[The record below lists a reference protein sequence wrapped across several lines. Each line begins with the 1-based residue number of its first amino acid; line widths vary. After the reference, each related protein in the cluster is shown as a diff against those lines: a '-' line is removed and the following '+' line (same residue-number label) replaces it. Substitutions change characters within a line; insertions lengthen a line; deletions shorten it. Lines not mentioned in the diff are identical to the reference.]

1 MQARRSF
8 PFPKHRT
15 VEISLLPLYSK
26 ENPDPGS
33 CLLDCRGE
41 CKVKPKAHN
50 FWKKLDSPCPL
61 SLHQVETCA
70 EVLHGEAEVIFNIA
84 ATGDGK
90 SLAAYLP
97 ALLDPKFH
105 IMGLYPT
112 IELVEDQN
120 RHLKGCHQNFRLQ
133 QNIGL
138 KVEDWIDRL
147 YGREL
152 ACKVQAAEESNKFQ
166 ELWLSIEHTPI
177 LLSNPDIFHLITHFQ
192 YRDIAYDPYTLVNAL
207 AQYVDLWVFDEFHIF
222 SAHQEAAVLNSLLLI
237 RSTQQRKRRFL
248 FTSATPKHKF
258 IEILKKAE
266 FQLKVI
272 GGKDYYSDKCTSGFR
287 KILQEV
293 KLEFVNLKSP
303 DTLKDSDPLSWLID
317 SANYIRDILNTV
329 VKTEEKIE
337 IKGQGRGLIIL
348 NSVALVGRAV
358 RELKK
363 LLEPDIAVEEISG
376 RIDSKERERI
386 QAALK
391 NEERRPV
398 LVVGTS
404 AVDVGV
410 DFKIH
415 LLIFEASDSATF
427 IQRLGR
433 LGRHEGF
440 SSYKAFVLIPKRI
453 PWIWSRL
460 EKAFESL
467 QTLDRNR
474 FREIVED
481 VFDSPREFWEYRHR
495 WGVLQAQG
503 MLYCMSQG
511 NSNDKRENKERQ
523 GVMQPIREQMTE
535 NMRRVY
541 SALEAFDWYWKD
553 ARKDLVREAIQKQLL
568 RFRGSSD
575 LQAAVWD
582 DSNNHS
588 NFYTY
593 DLLRLLPYV
602 SVEVI
607 NQEIFLEAAK
617 CSEHVKEEFP
627 DKYIQVYLKL
637 NKNSWL
643 DERQSIELRCKTKP
657 EELKPCTLS
666 VIEKLNVVGHPQ
678 ESDVNIHLSQKKL
691 LAFIVPLDSNKL
703 SDYWRIREML
713 YLNSTFG
720 IHRLTDLNN
729 DTYACA
735 FNHDALLLDALAQR
749 GKFKEY
755 LQTHSQSSFF

>member
-1 MQARRSF
+1 M
-8 PFPKHRT
+8 
-15 VEISLLPLYSK
+15 EISLLPLYSK

-41 CKVKPKAHN
+41 CKVKPKADN
-50 FWKKLDSPCPL
+50 FWKNPGSPCPL

-70 EVLHGEAEVIFNIA
+70 EVLNGEAEVIFNTA

-97 ALLDPKFH
+97 ALLDPKFR

-120 RHLKGCHQNFRLQ
+120 RQLKGCHQNFGLQ
-133 QNIGL
+133 QKFGL
-138 KVEDWIDRL
+138 KVEDWSDRL

-152 ACKVQAAEESNKFQ
+152 TRKVQAAGESNKFQ

-207 AQYVDLWVFDEFHIF
+207 AQYVDLWLFDEFHIF
-222 SAHQEAAVLNSLLLI
+222 GAHQEAAVLNSLLLL

-248 FTSATPKHKF
+248 FTSATPKHEF
-258 IEILKKAE
+258 IEMLTKAG
-266 FQLKVI
+266 FHPKVI
-272 GGKDYYSDKCTSGFR
+272 GGKDYYSDKRTSGFR
-287 KILQEV
+287 KILQKV
-293 KLEFVNLKSP
+293 NLEFVNLKSP
-303 DTLKDSDPLSWLID
+303 DTLKDSDPLTWLTE
-317 SANYIRDILNTV
+317 SAARIQNILNTV
-329 VKTEEKIE
+329 VKTEGQIK
-337 IKGQGRGLIIL
+337 IKGQGRGLIVL

-386 QAALK
+386 QVALK
-391 NEERRPV
+391 DEQKPV

-440 SSYKAFVLIPKRI
+440 SAYKAFVLIPKRT

-460 EKAFESL
+460 EKAFESVR
-467 QTLDRNR
+467 TLNR
-474 FREIVED
+474 DSFREIVED
-481 VFDSPREFWEYRHR
+481 IFDSPREFWEYRHR

-503 MLYCMSQG
+503 MLYCMTQG

-523 GVMQPIREQMTE
+523 GVMQPVREEMTE
-535 NMRRVY
+535 NLKRVY

-553 ARKDLVREAIQKQLL
+553 ARKDPVREAIQKQLL

-582 DSNNHS
+582 DSNTYS
-588 NFYTY
+588 NLYTY
-593 DLLRLLPYV
+593 DLLKLLPYA

-607 NQEIFLEAAK
+607 TQETFMEAAK
-617 CSEHVKEEFP
+617 RAEHVKEEFP
-627 DKYIQVYLKL
+627 DEYIQVYLKL

-643 DERQSIELRCKTKP
+643 DERQSIELRWKTKP
-657 EELKPCTLS
+657 ENLKHCTLS
-666 VIEKLNVVGHPQ
+666 VIDKLSVVGHPQ
-678 ESDVNIHLSQKKL
+678 ESDVNTHLSQKKL
-691 LAFIVPLDSNKL
+691 LAFLVPLDSNKL

-713 YLNSTFG
+713 HLNPTFG

-729 DTYACA
+729 DAYACA

-749 GKFKEY
+749 GKFKKY
-755 LQTHSQSSFF
+755 LQAHSQSSFF

>member
-1 MQARRSF
+1 M
-8 PFPKHRT
+8 K
-15 VEISLLPLYSK
+15 ISLLSLHSK

-50 FWKKLDSPCPL
+50 FWKNPDSPCPL

-70 EVLHGEAEVIFNIA
+70 EVLHGEAEVIFNTA
-84 ATGDGK
+84 ATSDGK
-90 SLAAYLP
+90 SLAAFLP

-120 RHLKGCHQNFRLQ
+120 RHLKGCHQSFGLQ
-133 QNIGL
+133 QKFGL

-152 ACKVQAAEESNKFQ
+152 ARKVQAAEESNKFQ
-166 ELWLSIEHTPI
+166 ELWLSIEHMPI

-207 AQYVDLWVFDEFHIF
+207 AQRVDLWVFDEFHIF
-222 SAHQEAAVLNSLLLI
+222 GAHQEAAVLNSLLLI

-248 FTSATPKHKF
+248 FTSATPKQEF
-258 IEILKKAE
+258 IEMLRKAG
-266 FQLKVI
+266 FHPKMI
-272 GGKDYYSDKCTSGFR
+272 GKRDYYTDKLTDGYR
-287 KILQEV
+287 QILQEV
-293 KLEFVNLKSP
+293 KLEFVNLKDIDSQ
-303 DTLKDSDPLSWLID
+303 KDSDSLIWLLE
-317 SANYIRDILNTV
+317 SADRIRDILNEV
-329 VKTEEKIE
+329 VKTEEQKE
-337 IKGQGRGLIIL
+337 TKGQGRGLIIL
-348 NSVALVGRAV
+348 NSVGLVGRVV

-363 LLEPDIAVEEISG
+363 VFKSDRSDGIVVEEISG
-376 RIDSKERERI
+376 RIGSKARERT

-391 NEERRPV
+391 YEKRPV

-440 SSYKAFVLIPKRI
+440 SKYKAFVLIPKRT

-460 EKAFESL
+460 EKSFESVR
-467 QTLDRNR
+467 TLGRDS
-474 FREIVED
+474 FREIIEE
-481 VFDSPREFWEYRHR
+481 VFNSPREFWEYRHR

-503 MLYCMSQG
+503 MLYCMSKG
-511 NSNDKRENKERQ
+511 NSNDKRENKERRR
-523 GVMQPIREQMTE
+523 VMQPSREQMAE
-535 NMRRVY
+535 DLKRVY
-541 SALEAFDWYWKD
+541 SALEAFDWYWKE
-553 ARKDLVREAIQKQLL
+553 AREEPVREAIQKQLL

-582 DSNNHS
+582 ASNAHS
-588 NFYTY
+588 SFYTY
-593 DLLRLLPYV
+593 DLLRLLPYA

-607 NQEIFLEAAK
+607 NQETFLEAVK
-617 CSEHVKEEFP
+617 RSEHIREEFP
-627 DKYIQVYLKL
+627 DEYIQVYLKL

-643 DERQSIELRCKTKP
+643 DERRSIELKCKMKP
-657 EELKPCTLS
+657 EKLEACTCTLS
-666 VIEKLNVVGHPQ
+666 VIEKISIVGHPQ
-678 ESDVNIHLSQKKL
+678 ELDVNTHLSQKKL
-691 LAFIVPLDSNKL
+691 LAFLVPLDSNKL

-713 YLNSTFG
+713 HLNPTFG

-749 GKFKEY
+749 GKFQKY
-755 LQTHSQSSFF
+755 LQEHSQSRFF